1 MSQRSGPKWLLL
13 IHQIPAKPNY
23 FGVKI
28 GRRLQR
34 LGAAPIKN
42 SVYVLP
48 RNEQAY
54 EDFEWVVREI
64 VEGGGDASVC
74 EARFVEGI
82 SDAEVEALFNAAREA
97 DYLELADEGRRAQSM
112 LSLSKKTEDSKEEL
126 ESTIARLRK
135 RLAEIE
141 NIDFFAATGRDT
153 VEALLVSL
161 EARLKAS
168 NSPSRQ
174 GDAPAPGL
182 PIEEVQERTWVTRKG
197 IHVDRMASAWLIRR
211 FIDKDAR
218 FKFVPGKAYRPEAGE
233 LRFDM
238 FEAEFT
244 HEGDRCTF
252 EVLLQRFGLSEP
264 ALKQV
269 AEIVHDIDL
278 KDGKFARTG
287 QGAEGKWVVRADK
300 DSPNNQLLAQES
312 ADSTDYRFPLA
323 VVKEGSYKDVSL
335 SVRAKP
341 VSGEVDQ
348 GFGIVWRYKD
358 ANNYYITRC
367 NADEDNCTI
376 YHTVAG
382 NRRAFQNKSIKVAKN
397 TWHTLKVDAV
407 GNHFVVWFDGQK
419 VLDATDDTFNDAGR
433 AGLWTKADSV
443 N

>member
-13 IHQIPAKPNY
+13 IHQIPPKPNY
-23 FGVKI
+23 FRVKI

-48 RNEQAY
+48 RNDQSY

-74 EARFVEGI
+74 EARFVEGL
-82 SDAEVEALFNAAREA
+82 SDAEVEALFNSAREA
-97 DYLELADEGRRAQSM
+97 DYLELAGEARRAHEMVSR
-112 LSLSKKTEDSKEEL
+112 SKKTEDSKEDL
-126 ESTIARLRK
+126 ESIIARLRK

-141 NIDFFAATGRDT
+141 SIDFFAATGRDA

-161 EARLKAS
+161 EAQLKVS
-168 NSPSRQ
+168 SSPSQ
-174 GDAPAPGL
+174 PGNAPAPGL
-182 PIEEVQERTWVTRKG
+182 PIEEVQARTWVTRKG

-278 KDGKFARTG
+278 KDGKFGREDALGVDRLIAG
-287 QGAEGKWVVRADK
+287 IAMANPEDEKRLAEGSAVFNNLYEYFKRKRA
-300 DSPNNQLLAQES
+300 
-312 ADSTDYRFPLA
+312 
-323 VVKEGSYKDVSL
+323 
-335 SVRAKP
+335 
-341 VSGEVDQ
+341 
-348 GFGIVWRYKD
+348 
-358 ANNYYITRC
+358 
-367 NADEDNCTI
+367 
-376 YHTVAG
+376 
-382 NRRAFQNKSIKVAKN
+382 
-397 TWHTLKVDAV
+397 
-407 GNHFVVWFDGQK
+407 
-419 VLDATDDTFNDAGR
+419 
-433 AGLWTKADSV
+433 
-443 N
+443 

>member
-1 MSQRSGPKWLLL
+1 MSQRSAPKWLLL
-13 IHQIPAKPNY
+13 IHQIPPKPNY
-23 FGVKI
+23 FRVKI

-48 RNEQAY
+48 RTEQSY

-74 EARFVEGI
+74 EARFVEGL

-97 DYLELADEGRRAQSM
+97 DYLELADEARRAQSM

-168 NSPSRQ
+168 NSPSQQ

-182 PIEEVQERTWVTRKG
+182 PIEKVQARTWVTRKG

-252 EVLLQRFGLSEP
+252 EVLLQKFGLSEP

-278 KDGKFARTG
+278 KDGKFGREDALGVDRLIAG
-287 QGAEGKWVVRADK
+287 IAMANPEDEKRLAEGSSLFNNLYEYFKRKRA
-300 DSPNNQLLAQES
+300 
-312 ADSTDYRFPLA
+312 
-323 VVKEGSYKDVSL
+323 
-335 SVRAKP
+335 
-341 VSGEVDQ
+341 
-348 GFGIVWRYKD
+348 
-358 ANNYYITRC
+358 
-367 NADEDNCTI
+367 
-376 YHTVAG
+376 
-382 NRRAFQNKSIKVAKN
+382 
-397 TWHTLKVDAV
+397 
-407 GNHFVVWFDGQK
+407 
-419 VLDATDDTFNDAGR
+419 
-433 AGLWTKADSV
+433 
-443 N
+443 